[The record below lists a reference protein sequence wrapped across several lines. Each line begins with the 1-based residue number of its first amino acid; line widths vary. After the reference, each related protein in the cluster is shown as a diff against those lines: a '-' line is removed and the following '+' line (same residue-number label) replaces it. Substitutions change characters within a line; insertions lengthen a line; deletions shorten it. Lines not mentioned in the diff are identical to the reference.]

1 MFMPASGQ
9 PCRQPAAMAP
19 TSSCG
24 MGLRAHTSHRRAT
37 SLHRTARFPCKITL
51 FRENIIASAHY
62 LGHRSKPGPNHP
74 DMVVALQTV
83 CSLVNATFSKHF
95 CPADGSRAD
104 CRCNGI
110 TTTRERH
117 RQGCAPPPTQATD
130 SRNRPK
136 QAWHNA
142 PTPIGSCILATHT
155 AKTTRRAF
163 CYNHTR
169 LWPLQPRCQPDS
181 ASGRSPG

>member
-1 MFMPASGQ
+1 MPASGQ

-24 MGLRAHTSHRRAT
+24 IGLRAHTSHRRAT

-51 FRENIIASAHY
+51 FSREYHCIGPLFGPPKQAGPEPPRHGGSAQ
-62 LGHRSKPGPNHP
+62 
-74 DMVVALQTV
+74 AV

-95 CPADGSRAD
+95 RPADGSRAD

-117 RQGCAPPPTQATD
+117 RQGCAPPSTQATD
-130 SRNRPK
+130 SRNRTK
-136 QAWHNA
+136 LAWHNA

-169 LWPLQPRCQPDS
+169 QWPLQPRCQPDS